1 MKQVFLS
8 GKGEIEVF
16 DVPIPGRM
24 HDSVLVRNA
33 FSVISSGTEGASVS
47 EHGGLL
53 GLYEKARSSKDVAGK
68 VWKLVETKGYK
79 NAWNQIWNKVSDYS
93 VMGYSSSGWIVEA
106 DSNRIPFKPGERVAC
121 MGAGLANHSEY
132 VVIPKNLFVPL
143 PDKVSLEEASFA
155 ALGCIALQGIRRLE
169 STPGEKIGVL
179 GLGLIGQICVQ
190 MLHALGHE
198 TYGIDVSEE
207 RATKAAETAGIL
219 AWSSSITDST
229 SKILELTKG
238 IGLDGVIVCAAT
250 THDEPI
256 NLAFDLCR
264 KRGRVSLVGDVGLCL
279 QREKMYEKEIELRMS
294 CSYGPG
300 RYDPDYE
307 MSSHDYPIAY
317 VRWTERRNLELFLQ
331 MLSTS
336 RLNLKPLVSAQR
348 NFEQAP
354 EAYANLKKGDPNT
367 YAVLFDYG
375 PLNGQSEESH
385 LKPGRTI
392 RYSQST
398 KIAGG
403 RRIRL
408 GLIGIGGHTKEVH
421 IPNLRKM
428 GDLFVVQGIASRSG
442 ASAGIAALK
451 NGAAIAT
458 SDHRELFA
466 SKEIDAILIATR
478 HRTHAT
484 FVKDALDAGKHVFV
498 EKPMTLTL
506 EDAEDIVRK
515 SDETGLIVRVG
526 FNRRFSPYLN
536 ALRKT
541 VGTSGLRMFSVRV
554 NTGILPGD
562 WSNTPEEGGRILG
575 EAVHFFDLSNWFM
588 GHEPVFINATFAGE
602 ETIIDPNL
610 TVQIRYPDG
619 STAQI
624 IYTALGDAQ
633 MGKEYFEAF
642 GNGRAARTDDFKN
655 FVTYEGVESVP
666 RRQRGNKGHAMELQE
681 FAAAIRGEK
690 FPIGGAD
697 ARAGMVATW
706 MALNCYKS
714 EKTGGEIKLDI

>member
-1 MKQVFLS
+1 M
-8 GKGEIEVF
+8 
-16 DVPIPGRM
+16 
-24 HDSVLVRNA
+24 
-33 FSVISSGTEGASVS
+33 
-47 EHGGLL
+47 
-53 GLYEKARSSKDVAGK
+53 
-68 VWKLVETKGYK
+68 
-79 NAWNQIWNKVSDYS
+79 
-93 VMGYSSSGWIVEA
+93 
-106 DSNRIPFKPGERVAC
+106 
-121 MGAGLANHSEY
+121 
-132 VVIPKNLFVPL
+132 
-143 PDKVSLEEASFA
+143 
-155 ALGCIALQGIRRLE
+155 
-169 STPGEKIGVL
+169 
-179 GLGLIGQICVQ
+179 
-190 MLHALGHE
+190 
-198 TYGIDVSEE
+198 
-207 RATKAAETAGIL
+207 
-219 AWSSSITDST
+219 
-229 SKILELTKG
+229 
-238 IGLDGVIVCAAT
+238 
-250 THDEPI
+250 
-256 NLAFDLCR
+256 
-264 KRGRVSLVGDVGLCL
+264 
-279 QREKMYEKEIELRMS
+279 
-294 CSYGPG
+294 
-300 RYDPDYE
+300 
-307 MSSHDYPIAY
+307 
-317 VRWTERRNLELFLQ
+317 
-331 MLSTS
+331 
-336 RLNLKPLVSAQR
+336 NLKPLVSAQR
-348 NFEQAP
+348 NIEQAP
-354 EAYANLKKGDPNT
+354 EAYASLKKGDPNT

-375 PLNGQSEESH
+375 PLNEQPEESS

-421 IPNLRKM
+421 VPNLRKM
-428 GDLFVVQGIASRSG
+428 GDLFVIQGIASRSG

-478 HRTHAT
+478 HKTHAP
-484 FVKDALDAGKHVFV
+484 FVKDTLDAGKHVFV

-515 SDETGLIVRVG
+515 SDEMGLIVRVG

-541 VGTSGLRMFSVRV
+541 VGNSGLRMFSVRV
-554 NTGILPGD
+554 NTGIIPGD

-575 EAVHFFDLSNWFM
+575 EGVHFFDLSNWFM
-588 GHEPVFINATFAGE
+588 GNEPVSINAMFAGE

-655 FVTYEGVESVP
+655 FVSYEGAESVP
-666 RRQRGNKGHAMELQE
+666 RRERGNKGHAMELQE

-690 FPIGGAD
+690 FPIEGAD

-706 MALNCYKS
+706 MALNCYKN

>member
-1 MKQVFLS
+1 
-8 GKGEIEVF
+8 
-16 DVPIPGRM
+16 
-24 HDSVLVRNA
+24 
-33 FSVISSGTEGASVS
+33 
-47 EHGGLL
+47 
-53 GLYEKARSSKDVAGK
+53 KAQRDF
-68 VWKLVETKGYK
+68 W
-79 NAWNQIWNKVSDYS
+79 
-93 VMGYSSSGWIVEA
+93 
-106 DSNRIPFKPGERVAC
+106 
-121 MGAGLANHSEY
+121 
-132 VVIPKNLFVPL
+132 
-143 PDKVSLEEASFA
+143 
-155 ALGCIALQGIRRLE
+155 
-169 STPGEKIGVL
+169 
-179 GLGLIGQICVQ
+179 
-190 MLHALGHE
+190 
-198 TYGIDVSEE
+198 
-207 RATKAAETAGIL
+207 
-219 AWSSSITDST
+219 
-229 SKILELTKG
+229 G

-250 THDEPI
+250 TRDEPI

-307 MSSHDYPIAY
+307 MSSHDYPMAY

-331 MLSTS
+331 MLSTA

-348 NFEQAP
+348 NIEQAP
-354 EAYANLKKGDPNT
+354 EAYASLKKGDPNT

-375 PLNGQSEESH
+375 PLNEQPEESS

-428 GDLFVVQGIASRSG
+428 GDLFVIQGIASRSG

-526 FNRRFSPYLN
+526 FNRRFSPYLI
-536 ALRKT
+536 APRKT
-541 VGTSGLRMFSVRV
+541 VGNSGLRMFSVRV
-554 NTGILPGD
+554 NTGIVPGD

-575 EAVHFFDLSNWFM
+575 EGVHFFDLSNWFM
-588 GHEPVFINATFAGE
+588 G
-602 ETIIDPNL
+602 
-610 TVQIRYPDG
+610 
-619 STAQI
+619 
-624 IYTALGDAQ
+624 
-633 MGKEYFEAF
+633 
-642 GNGRAARTDDFKN
+642 
-655 FVTYEGVESVP
+655 
-666 RRQRGNKGHAMELQE
+666 
-681 FAAAIRGEK
+681 
-690 FPIGGAD
+690 
-697 ARAGMVATW
+697 
-706 MALNCYKS
+706 
-714 EKTGGEIKLDI
+714 